1 MDGWNLAV
9 SVVATVISLVALFF
23 ALRTDRRDTS
33 RRNDELKPRFTAE
46 IEEMPGAS
54 WCRLRLQLHTD
65 NELARV
71 GIRVVSGKGLSFT
84 GSQRGVDAGAAHPI
98 LAVDDGPLRED
109 PLTWRVQLDQDRD
122 TEALLLVDCKGTKG
136 GSWQVIVPVEVP
148 YEGSQL
154 GAASDALSRPGQGVS
169 DWSLLARRGRR
180 SSPR

>member
-1 MDGWNLAV
+1 MDRWNLAV
-9 SVVATVISLVALFF
+9 SVVAIVISLVALFF
-23 ALRTDRRDTS
+23 ALRTDRRDNS

-84 GSQRGVDAGAAHPI
+84 GSRRGVDAGAAHPI

-122 TEALLLVDCKGTKG
+122 TEALLLVDCNGTKG
-136 GSWQVIVPVEVP
+136 GSWQVTVPVEVP
-148 YEGSQL
+148 CDLSQ
-154 GAASDALSRPGQGVS
+154 SIF
-169 DWSLLARRGRR
+169 
-180 SSPR
+180 